1 MVETSIAL
9 PFGFI
14 VDSEG
19 EHKQTKN
26 QQKTKNK
33 KTIRIRRKKRFP
45 KERIEFEK
53 KKRKEI

>member
-9 PFGFI
+9 PFSFI

-33 KTIRIRRKKRFP
+33 KTIRIKRKKKVPQRTN
-45 KERIEFEK
+45 
-53 KKRKEI
+53 